1 VEWRRVASPDGVGVI
16 GSAIERPDR
25 ADGGRT
31 IVYCLL
37 PILGPTRHRM
47 SLQIDRVRVE
57 ARDGFSMPCVTLRN
71 RRAGGSPLVR
81 FIYQRH
87 LELVLYGRT
96 EGSSG
101 PIWKLLNGSG
111 LGSTAL
117 AVNKQAVTSSLLLQS
132 EFDTL
137 MKTYK
142 EALPA
147 DIVDPCSLGR
157 IRNCTLLPLA
167 TAAAIARSF
176 GRSPASMAFLRA
188 LSQTVPEAW
197 TLQEEHDQNLANH
210 QLDLVLEDQLEDQAD
225 FESEQLSFAQELT
238 QMPAFSADKEDE
250 TRMRTYIMNPVPSIL
265 KSELSAF
272 ILYRTATFAARRQG
286 GAVQSISAEH
296 DKTCLLRFFGY
307 LQRTN
312 RIPEGHPLLYINFLL
327 RADLGDLVQAY
338 ALWLQNTQK
347 LKFSSIANYLNGI
360 VSLVQYAYAN
370 LEPTE
375 AVLNSDPNPLA
386 QIINLRGQSEKAS
399 KTQQMYEQRVG
410 GWLTWEDVQKARQR
424 CLEKLGT
431 VSRDSLKE
439 KRSAL
444 RDAAAISLLSL
455 IPPDRVGCIRKL
467 RLHHTLKKKE
477 GGWKIDLS
485 KQRDAH
491 KTSRFCKFS
500 LRPRTSQL
508 LYSLTIFCLMCCKL
522 PPDGPFAAS
531 LPVALNGVLDAYC
544 AVLELEP
551 GSDEGPY
558 LFHPPQSKFDRP
570 MEPSAW
576 TGWVRRLF
584 KRHHGEEVAP
594 KTLRSVFIT
603 WLRDSTDAP
612 QILKSA
618 AHAMKHSEQRQAS
631 SDYDQEADDRLVK
644 AAYDFNLSFANQFA
658 TADSIGSG
666 DAGSSSSAPPPQ
678 PTRRCNFAACT
689 FDPPTDGLRDCATCG
704 APHHHACSIKAG
716 CEEAASLCAIC
727 LGQPAFEPMELAI
740 DDDGAGSLGD
750 DGGMEQGEEENAQE
764 AAETE
769 EEEEAEALVDDGWRS
784 VPGGPFL
791 ARLMRP
797 SRQPPAQ
804 ADWRRFYV
812 TVAFDPIDTP
822 LSPGGFIRFLHVAGA
837 PSNGITCRLPSSWLG
852 SCKQLIFTLKLS
864 KAGATERSVTINSA
878 ICRVDELPSSD
889 DNEDDDDADAE
900 KPPEA
905 EAAAD
910 EAEEAAVEV
919 AVEEAADEAEEA
931 AEEAADEAEE
941 AAVEEAAAEEAAEEA
956 ADEAEEAAV
965 EVEEAALEE
974 AAEEEVAE
982 EAAEEAE
989 EAAVASMC
997 EAVLGDSVPPIPNI
1011 RSGDQA
1017 ADGMGN
1023 STTDTTAG
1031 VGKALPPG
1039 WAMLLHHAPSRT
1051 YSTFQGPEGRRA
1063 RSMAEAWRIHRGE
1076 STSAAI
1082 SSAPTRTHEHRDP
1095 VPPPPPPPPPLRSGR
1110 VAKRKERFG
1119 DGGELDGPASHWRSA
1134 PTASHRATVSLA
1146 EEIGVPAFAT
1156 PGNELWAKGW
1166 HAGAHK
1172 WYQAK
1177 VVKLRASFPRIVV
1190 KYLADDAGNSHRLAL
1205 PELDAYLHA
1214 GDVRERDW

>member
-1 VEWRRVASPDGVGVI
+1 
-16 GSAIERPDR
+16 
-25 ADGGRT
+25 
-31 IVYCLL
+31 
-37 PILGPTRHRM
+37 M
-47 SLQIDRVRVE
+47 SVQIDRVRVE
-57 ARDGFSMPCVTLRN
+57 ARDGFSMPCVTLRD

-87 LELVLYGRT
+87 LEVVLYGRT

-117 AVNKQAVTSSLLLQS
+117 AVNKQAVTSALIMQS

-197 TLQEEHDQNLANH
+197 TLQEEHEQNLANH
-210 QLDLVLEDQLEDQAD
+210 QLDLVLEDKLEDQAD
-225 FESEQLSFAQELT
+225 FESEELSFAQELT

-250 TRMRTYIMNPVPSIL
+250 TRMQTYIMNPVPSIL

-312 RIPEGHPLLYINFLL
+312 RIPDDHPLLYINFLL

-370 LEPTE
+370 LEPPE

-431 VSRDSLKE
+431 IGRGSLNE
-439 KRSAL
+439 KRSVL

-467 RLHHTLKKKE
+467 RLYHTLKKKE

-485 KQRDAH
+485 KQRDSH
-491 KTSRFCKFS
+491 KTSRF
-500 LRPRTSQL
+500 
-508 LYSLTIFCLMCCKL
+508 Y
-522 PPDGPFAAS
+522 GPFAAS
-531 LPVALNGVLDAYC
+531 LPDALNGVLDAYC

-558 LFHPPQSKFDRP
+558 LFHPPQSNFDRP

-658 TADSIGSG
+658 TASSTGSG
-666 DAGSSSSAPPPQ
+666 AAGSSSSAPPPQ
-678 PTRRCNFAACT
+678 PTRRCNFAACA
-689 FDPPTDGLRDCATCG
+689 FDPPTDALRDCATCG

-716 CEEAASLCAIC
+716 CEETASLCAIC
-727 LGQPAFEPMELAI
+727 LGQPAFEPIELAI
-740 DDDGAGSLGD
+740 DNDGAGSLGD
-750 DGGMEQGEEENAQE
+750 DGGMEQGEEEKA
-764 AAETE
+764 E
-769 EEEEAEALVDDGWRS
+769 EEEEAEELVDNGWCS

-791 ARLMRP
+791 ARLMKP

-812 TVAFDPIDTP
+812 TVPFDPNDMDSP
-822 LSPGGFIRFLHVAGA
+822 LVPGGYIRFPIVAGA
-837 PSNGITCRLPSSWLG
+837 PSNGITCKLPASWPT

-864 KAGATERSVTINSA
+864 KAGAAERSVTINGA
-878 ICRVDELPSSD
+878 ICRVDKPPSD
-889 DNEDDDDADAE
+889 D
-900 KPPEA
+900 
-905 EAAAD
+905 
-910 EAEEAAVEV
+910 
-919 AVEEAADEAEEA
+919 
-931 AEEAADEAEE
+931 
-941 AAVEEAAAEEAAEEA
+941 EEAAAETEPEEEEEVTPTAVAESAMEAVVAEGVMEA
-956 ADEAEEAAV
+956 VVAESVMEAV
-965 EVEEAALEE
+965 G
-974 AAEEEVAE
+974 AEEEVTPTAVAE
-982 EAAEEAE
+982 SVMEAVGAEEEVTPTAVAESVMEGEAAEQVGVVAGGVPVAGPDDNR
-989 EAAVASMC
+989 AA
-997 EAVLGDSVPPIPNI
+997 
-1011 RSGDQA
+1011 
-1017 ADGMGN
+1017 
-1023 STTDTTAG
+1023 DTTAG

-1039 WAMLLHHAPSRT
+1039 WEMLLHHAPSRT

-1076 STSAAI
+1076 STLAAVAT
-1082 SSAPTRTHEHRDP
+1082 STPTRTHEHRDP
-1095 VPPPPPPPPPLRSGR
+1095 VPPPLPPPPPLRSGR

-1134 PTASHRATVSLA
+1134 PTTSHRVTVSLT

-1172 WYQAK
+1172 WYKAK